1 MNQVYEKFQLFDS
14 SDELIF
20 EVLFSSDNE
29 SPIMLFSTNSI
40 QSIGSI
46 FGIKE
51 SKLYEDFFVCLTKL

>member
-1 MNQVYEKFQLFDS
+1 MYDS

-29 SPIMLFSTNSI
+29 SPIMLFLTNSI

-51 SKLYEDFFVCLTKL
+51 SKLCEHFFVCFTKL